1 MSGTCLIA
9 APDPFTRRVIEPIR
23 SVVGDRGII
32 TDPDEVQP
40 FMVSWRDGW
49 VGQSRLVVQPAT
61 TEELAEVVKI
71 CAATRTPIVPQG
83 GNTGLTGASQPH
95 ADNSEIVIS
104 TSRLNRIREID
115 IDNDMLTVEAGCV
128 LANIQKVAKEA
139 GRLFP
144 LSFAAEG
151 SCQIG
156 GNIATNCGGV
166 HVLRYGNTRNLVA
179 GLEVVLPDG
188 RIWNGLRGLRK
199 DNAGYDMKQIFIGS
213 EGTMGIITAAVLKLS
228 PLPRA
233 TATAF
238 VAVPSPRHAIKL
250 LTRAKAA
257 VGDRIIAFELIQ
269 RLCIEIAHKH
279 VPAACDPLQRPFEW
293 YVLTELADQDANDR
307 IQGMLADV
315 LEAAMEAGEVLDG
328 VTAVSKSEAD
338 ALWQIREGIPEG
350 QRHEGC
356 SYKHDVSVPISKVDV
371 FLERADHALMQ
382 AFPGIRPFSFGHL
395 GDGNV
400 HYNPMQPDGADPKE
414 WVKNLPAANRIVH
427 DIIMDLDGSISA
439 EHGIGQ
445 LRLDELP
452 RCKAAI
458 EVEMMATLKKAF
470 DPLNIVPPSFL

>member
-1 MSGTCLIA
+1 
-9 APDPFTRRVIEPIR
+9 
-23 SVVGDRGII
+23 
-32 TDPDEVQP
+32 
-40 FMVSWRDGW
+40 
-49 VGQSRLVVQPAT
+49 
-61 TEELAEVVKI
+61 
-71 CAATRTPIVPQG
+71 
-83 GNTGLTGASQPH
+83 
-95 ADNSEIVIS
+95 
-104 TSRLNRIREID
+104 
-115 IDNDMLTVEAGCV
+115 
-128 LANIQKVAKEA
+128 
-139 GRLFP
+139 
-144 LSFAAEG
+144 
-151 SCQIG
+151 
-156 GNIATNCGGV
+156 
-166 HVLRYGNTRNLVA
+166 
-179 GLEVVLPDG
+179 
-188 RIWNGLRGLRK
+188 
-199 DNAGYDMKQIFIGS
+199 
-213 EGTMGIITAAVLKLS
+213 
-228 PLPRA
+228 
-233 TATAF
+233 
-238 VAVPSPRHAIKL
+238 
-250 LTRAKAA
+250 
-257 VGDRIIAFELIQ
+257 
-269 RLCIEIAHKH
+269 

-315 LEAAMEAGEVLDG
+315 LEAAMDAGEVLDG

-470 DPLNIVPPSFL
+470 DPLNIMNPRKVVPPSFL